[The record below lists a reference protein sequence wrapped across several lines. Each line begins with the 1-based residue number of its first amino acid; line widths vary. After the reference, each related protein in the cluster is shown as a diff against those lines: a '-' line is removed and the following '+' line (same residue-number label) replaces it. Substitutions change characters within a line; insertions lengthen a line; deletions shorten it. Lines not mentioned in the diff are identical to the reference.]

1 MKVMK
6 SFLQNTW
13 KHRAHVVLALP
24 VFLVLFFIMYVP
36 MAGLVL
42 AFKDY
47 KMTMGIWGSPWC
59 GLKNFQFLLASKTTF
74 FNMTKNSIMYYLIF
88 TALGTFLNVTLA
100 IAIDQCVFKK
110 MTKTMQTVMIIPVFI
125 SYAAVQFIVY
135 AFISTDTGILN
146 KTLGMNTKFYAT
158 ASLWP
163 IILTI
168 VKMWNSVGYGSVL
181 YMSVLAGIDTEL
193 YEAADIDGANK
204 WQKIWNITLPAL
216 IPMITV
222 MLLLSVGSVM
232 RSDTGLFYQVTR
244 NNGALYSTTQ
254 VIDSYVLNSILK
266 SANFGFTAATS
277 FFQSVVGLL
286 LMLLSNGLVRKIAPE
301 NALF

>member
-47 KMTMGIWGSPWC
+47 KMNLGIWGSPWC
-59 GLKNFQFLLASKTTF
+59 GLKNFEFLITSKSTF
-74 FNMTKNSIMYYLIF
+74 ITMTRNTLLYYIVF

-100 IAIDQCVFKK
+100 IAIDQCIFKK
-110 MTKTMQTVMIIPVFI
+110 TTKAMQTIMIIPVFI

-163 IILTI
+163 LILTI

-266 SANFGFTAATS
+266 SSNFGFTAATS

>member
-1 MKVMK
+1 MKGMK

-110 MTKTMQTVMIIPVFI
+110 MTKTMH
-125 SYAAVQFIVY
+125 
-135 AFISTDTGILN
+135 
-146 KTLGMNTKFYAT
+146 
-158 ASLWP
+158 
-163 IILTI
+163 
-168 VKMWNSVGYGSVL
+168 
-181 YMSVLAGIDTEL
+181 
-193 YEAADIDGANK
+193 
-204 WQKIWNITLPAL
+204 
-216 IPMITV
+216 
-222 MLLLSVGSVM
+222 
-232 RSDTGLFYQVTR
+232 R
-244 NNGALYSTTQ
+244 
-254 VIDSYVLNSILK
+254 
-266 SANFGFTAATS
+266 
-277 FFQSVVGLL
+277 
-286 LMLLSNGLVRKIAPE
+286 
-301 NALF
+301 